1 LFALIGLLVRS
12 GFRLIETWANVGGG
26 GVVVDV
32 VDDEVEVVME
42 LMVVV
47 DDVDEE
53 LVEVELVEV
62 ELVEVELV
70 EVELVEVE
78 LVEVELVEVE
88 LVEVLV
94 VDVVEE
100 VELEGSSASPIS
112 TQGLAVE
119 DKVKGKSVG
128 EDTPL
133 VAYSA
138 LPPNVPPLD
147 PGDKVKPL
155 PAAVETRLG
164 SPTMPTR
171 KAPL

>member
-53 LVEVELVEV
+53 LVEVDEELVEV
-62 ELVEVELV
+62 DEELVEVDEELV
-70 EVELVEVE
+70 EVD
-78 LVEVELVEVE
+78 
-88 LVEVLV
+88 V

-100 VELEGSSASPIS
+100 VELEGSSAIPIS
-112 TQGLAVE
+112 AQGLAVE

-128 EDTPL
+128 EDTPI

-155 PAAVETRLG
+155 PAAVDTRLG
-164 SPTMPTR
+164 SPTIPTR

>member
-32 VDDEVEVVME
+32 VVDEVEVVME

-47 DDVDEE
+47 DDVDE
-53 LVEVELVEV
+53 ELVEV